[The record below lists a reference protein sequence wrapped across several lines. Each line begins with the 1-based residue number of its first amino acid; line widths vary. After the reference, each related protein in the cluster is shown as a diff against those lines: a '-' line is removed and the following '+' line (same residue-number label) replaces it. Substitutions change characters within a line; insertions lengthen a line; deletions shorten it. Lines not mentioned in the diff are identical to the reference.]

1 MDATWKAAA
10 APANAGNAIQEFDFA
25 WVRESLTKKWGVD
38 LASDSPK
45 SLTVLSISPD
55 GALAAANAKASKPLR
70 PGDVIIG
77 IGEAKEA
84 HRMLEKVRTDLS
96 FKAEVVRVSE
106 FEARITKT
114 SPQEGMFMDVA
125 LEHNGNLLVQEI
137 KSRPPGK
144 EASSLT
150 PVMRYNRDHYTQPLV
165 VGDMITAVN
174 RVSDAMHM
182 IQAMRTNTTFTL
194 SVVRAQP

>member
-1 MDATWKAAA
+1 M
-10 APANAGNAIQEFDFA
+10 
-25 WVRESLTKKWGVD
+25 
-38 LASDSPK
+38 
-45 SLTVLSISPD
+45 LSISPD

-84 HRMLEKVRTDLS
+84 RRMLEKVRTDLS

-114 SPQEGMFMDVA
+114 SPQEGMFMDV
-125 LEHNGNLLVQEI
+125 LEHDGKLLVQEI

-150 PVMRYNRDHYTQPLV
+150 PVMR
-165 VGDMITAVN
+165 
-174 RVSDAMHM
+174 
-182 IQAMRTNTTFTL
+182 
-194 SVVRAQP
+194 